1 MDDCYEQL
9 KFRDTRIIPKTS
21 DYETNLAILA
31 QCNHTIVTNELGI
44 LSALINGG
52 STILNRDDVE
62 ASPLKRIID
71 EFSEN
76 ILNWYMIA

>member
-1 MDDCYEQL
+1 MDECFEQL
-9 KFRDTRIIPKTS
+9 KFRDTRIIPKS
-21 DYETNLAILA
+21 SEYETNLAILA
-31 QCNHTIVTNELGI
+31 QCNHTIAINELGI

-52 STILNRDDVE
+52 TTVLNRGDVE
-62 ASPLKRIID
+62 TSPLKRIMD